1 MTNEKKQEAPTLTTL
16 PGDDVRQVMW
26 RFADRYEVQMLV
38 QSARSVARGVVARL
52 VAEGERNTHDWT
64 AKKAT
69 MLEAFDASGLT
80 SSFMAPEYGGYIEG
94 PKNFAMSL
102 VAFELAWVDAGAAT
116 ASMANNLALAPIH
129 ERGTE
134 EQKARY
140 MRLATSPQPGEDRKT
155 WRGAFILTEPLPY
168 VGADT
173 SLVSGRAT
181 VAEWPEDGEPT
192 LLVEK
197 RGRFI
202 TNMGYADFVTAA
214 VETADPRLKSSCM
227 VILEKTDPGAWDP
240 GTPTKKMVHQLSS
253 TNDPIL
259 SMRVPASRIIGGYTV
274 VDGVIVPNFNHGDVI
289 EAVFARTRITASVM
303 TAAKL
308 LSVVEP
314 IIRYQRGRY
323 RGAASVVAGSPRFEL
338 GLQQKDDAVERLAEI
353 WAAGEAAASLALA
366 TSRLFDEFDPL
377 EREKDEYCAVEG
389 LKGRARLKAFQ
400 KKEPEALEYIA
411 LMAKPEAERDAS
423 RVAALESDLLVRFLA
438 KEALANVY
446 CPAAKLWNTGVG
458 TTILREA
465 VSLMGGYGIT
475 EDCPGFVGMKWMDAQ
490 LEATYEGPESVQ
502 RRQLTVTMTSPLFH
516 AHLANWI
523 EELKR
528 LDEKRPGMGADGT
541 AWLPAAAPLV
551 AAMELWRSALEF
563 LQKEKGAKGKPLYS
577 GQYQGVTNAM
587 TDALG
592 WIMAAYAQIR
602 DVVELAEKG
611 PEHPVVGAE
620 IDGLVRFFSDLA
632 MISAGRSAGEVAR
645 ITAEL
650 VYGYAAPGAPENAD
664 FAAKR
669 GTLERALAGV
679 RAARCRAAEAITKVM
694 IPEAL
699 DYPQ

>member
-1 MTNEKKQEAPTLTTL
+1 MTNETKDEKPVLTTL

-26 RFADRYEVQMLV
+26 RYADRYDLQMLV
-38 QSARSVARGVVARL
+38 QAARSVARDVAARL

-64 AKKAT
+64 AKKAAL
-69 MLEAFDASGLT
+69 LEAFDASGLT
-80 SSFMAPEYGGYIEG
+80 SSFMAPEHGGYLEG

-134 EQKARY
+134 AQKARY
-140 MRLATSPQPGEDRKT
+140 MRLAVPPLPDEERKT

-181 VAEWPEDGEPT
+181 VAEWPADGEPT

-202 TNMGYADFVTAA
+202 TNMGYADFVTVA

-227 VILEKTDPGAWDP
+227 IILEKTDPGVWDP
-240 GTPTKKMVHQLSS
+240 GTPTKKLVHQLSS

-259 SMRVPASRIIGGYTV
+259 SLRVPASRIVGGYTV
-274 VDGVIVPNFNHGDVI
+274 SDGVIVPNFNHGDVI
-289 EAVFARTRITASVM
+289 ESVFARTRITAAVM

-308 LSVVEP
+308 ASVVEP
-314 IIRYQRGRY
+314 IIRYQRCRY
-323 RGAASVVAGSPRFEL
+323 RGAASVVPGSPRHEL

-353 WAAGEAAASLALA
+353 WAAGEAATSLALA

-377 EREKDEYCAVEG
+377 EREKNAHCAAAG
-389 LKGRARLKAFQ
+389 LKGRALLKAFQ
-400 KKEPEALEYIA
+400 KKEPEALAYIK
-411 LMAKPEAERDAS
+411 LMAGAEAERDAAA
-423 RVAALESDLLVRFLA
+423 VASLESDLLVRFLA

-502 RRQLTVTMTSPLFH
+502 RRQLTVTLTSPLFL
-516 AHLANWI
+516 AHLSNWI
-523 EELKR
+523 AELKLLEER
-528 LDEKRPGMGADGT
+528 RPGLG
-541 AWLPAAAPLV
+541 AAPLA
-551 AAMELWRSALEF
+551 AAMELWRATLEF

-587 TDALG
+587 ADALG
-592 WIMAAYAQIR
+592 WIMAVHAQIQ
-602 DVVELAEKG
+602 DVVELAAKG

-632 MISAGRSAGEVAR
+632 LISAGRAAGEVAR

-650 VYGYAAPGAPENAD
+650 VYGFAPAGAAENAD

-669 GTLERALAGV
+669 GALERSLAGV
-679 RAARCRAAEAITKVM
+679 RLARGRAAAAITKVM

-699 DYPQ
+699 DYPR